1 MRYIP
6 GRGLLLI
13 AYRQGIE
20 MAKIP
25 DGYVEGVEKR
35 NEAFLQA
42 LNGED
47 DLGMVIRHIECSGA
61 TRLDF
66 PFREDPRPFN
76 FTG

>member
-6 GRGLLLI
+6 GRRLLLI
-13 AYRQGIE
+13 AYRRGNE

-25 DGYVEGVEKR
+25 AGYVEGVEKR

-47 DLGMVIRHIECSGA
+47 DLGMVS
-61 TRLDF
+61 RLL
-66 PFREDPRPFN
+66 P
-76 FTG
+76 